1 MIWHAS
7 RWLILVYQKTSLSRQ
22 QCTQCQVR
30 PTTSLQRFSFKS
42 TIWKSTSGAWVLCSI
57 SCCLE
62 RFLSLVVLSQR
73 SFKMLSKASSTSTIR
88 HSRPWVKSARTS
100 SSSALSRTTRH
111 VLLPKIAL
119 LITGSSLSPS
129 RPCRLELSETVESN
143 PQLSKESMRFSPS
156 RKSRTQLSSTW
167 VKRLLQTTLKVSR
180 KCWLSKI
187 QLKMAS
193 CQMTPSSSVSHRHR
207 WRLQTERFK
216 NW

>member
-7 RWLILVYQKTSLSRQ
+7 RWLILVFQKTSLSRQ
-22 QCTQCQVR
+22 QCTQCQVLH
-30 PTTSLQRFSFKS
+30 TTSPQRFSFKS

-62 RFLSLVVLSQR
+62 KFLSQGVLSQR
-73 SFKMLSKASSTSTIR
+73 SSKMLSRANSTSTTR
-88 HSRPWVKSARTS
+88 HSRLWVKSARTS

-119 LITGSSLSPS
+119 LITGSSPSPS
-129 RPCRLELSETVESN
+129 RPYRLELLETVEYN
-143 PQLSKESMRFSPS
+143 PQLSKELMKFLLS
-156 RKSRTQLSSTW
+156 RKSRTQRFSTW
-167 VKRLLQTTLKVSR
+167 VKRLLQITLKVSR

-193 CQMTPSSSVSHRHR
+193 YQMTPSSSVSHRPR
-207 WRLQTERFK
+207 WKSRIERCK